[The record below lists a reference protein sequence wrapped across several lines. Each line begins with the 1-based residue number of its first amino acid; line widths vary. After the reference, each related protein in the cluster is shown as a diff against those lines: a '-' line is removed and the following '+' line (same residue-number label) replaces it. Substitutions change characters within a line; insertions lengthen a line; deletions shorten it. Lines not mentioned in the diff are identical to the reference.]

1 MRLLGIL
8 LSVLLLTSVCLAEKT
23 WTSAPDKLSLK
34 AGDDFQKSTDA
45 LEGTSLALFSEKKNA
60 QLLLT
65 KSGGE
70 VSTDQFIKAFPVLSE
85 EKKFKVESGPTKI
98 NVAGAS
104 AVMYE
109 LQKQNIPNYHTI
121 YVYVGRGGKKAYSLI
136 LNYPAPRDP
145 AMVSMMKQILASI
158 KHQ

>member
-8 LSVLLLTSVCLAEKT
+8 LTVLLLASACLAEKT
-23 WTSAPDKLSLK
+23 WSSAPDKLSMK
-34 AGDDFQKSTDA
+34 AGDDFQKTTDA
-45 LEGTSLALFSEKKNA
+45 PEGTSLALFSEKKNA

-85 EKKFKVESGPTKI
+85 EQKFKVESGPTKLT
-98 NVAGAS
+98 VAGTP
-104 AVMYE
+104 AVLYE
-109 LQKQNIPNYHTI
+109 LQKANIPNYHTI

-136 LNYPAPRDP
+136 LNYPAPRDA
-145 AMVSMMKQILASI
+145 AMVTMMKQVLSSI

>member
-8 LSVLLLTSVCLAEKT
+8 LTVLLLSSVCLAEKT

-34 AGDDFQKSTDA
+34 AGDDFQKTTDA
-45 LEGTSLALFSEKKNA
+45 SDGTSLALFSAKKNV

-65 KSGGE
+65 KSGGA

-85 EKKFKVESGPTKI
+85 EQKFKVESGPTKI
-98 NVAGAS
+98 SVAGSS
-104 AVMYE
+104 AVLYE
-109 LQKQNIPNYHTI
+109 LQRENVPNYHTI
-121 YVYVGRGGKKAYSLI
+121 YVYVGRAKAPYALI
-136 LNYPAPRDP
+136 MNYPAPRDA
-145 AMVSMMKQILASI
+145 AMVKLMKQVLATV